1 MERAW
6 SGLRSLG
13 PGVESGLWHGA
24 WGSQLTSPGSEAL
37 TAAGR
42 NCTYLAEA
50 ALRARDADA
59 KGFRPRGPGRVSHRP
74 RAPLLWGR
82 STTLGRIS
90 SQQTTAENKCILK
103 PQDGSSSLWMSP
115 SHLSWYQR
123 GPGKKK
129 KMRSLGNHREFSLSL
144 TEINLHVWKV

>member
-6 SGLRSLG
+6 SGLRSFG

-42 NCTYLAEA
+42 SCTYFAGA
-50 ALRARDADA
+50 ALHARDVDA
-59 KGFRPRGPGRVSHRP
+59 KGFRPRGPGRVSDRS
-74 RAPLLWGR
+74 RVPLLWGQ
-82 STTLGRIS
+82 STAPGRIS
-90 SQQTTAENKCILK
+90 SQQTTAENKYILK
-103 PQDGSSSLWMSP
+103 PQDGSSSLRMSQ

-123 GPGKKK
+123 GPGKK

-144 TEINLHVWKV
+144 TEVNLHVWKV